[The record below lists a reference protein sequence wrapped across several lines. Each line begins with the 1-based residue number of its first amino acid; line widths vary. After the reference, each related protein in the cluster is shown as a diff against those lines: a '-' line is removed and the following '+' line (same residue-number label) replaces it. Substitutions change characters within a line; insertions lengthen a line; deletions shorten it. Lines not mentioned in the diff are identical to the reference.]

1 MRLASWVAGWMCVDC
16 VQRGR
21 GVDEVVDGIGVCT
34 AWSRMLLN
42 STGVEILAVK
52 GRATGLVSV
61 G

>member
-1 MRLASWVAGWMCVDC
+1 MMC
-16 VQRGR
+16 
-21 GVDEVVDGIGVCT
+21 
-34 AWSRMLLN
+34 SRMLLN